1 MGKQLEISL
10 VITSKD
16 TFDIEIYEPES
27 GDCVTINCH
36 DKGEEIHTENEKIAN
51 EIRSWISIIRDEIA
65 EAIKDGDFIKDL
77 LMEQQEQ
84 M

>member
-1 MGKQLEISL
+1 MAKHLDISL
-10 VITSKD
+10 IITSKD
-16 TFDIEIYEPES
+16 TFDITIYEPES
-27 GDCVTINCH
+27 GDCITVHCH
-36 DKGEEIHTENEKIAN
+36 DNGEEIHTENEKIAN
-51 EIRSWISIIRDEIA
+51 EIRSWIGIIRDEIA

>member
-1 MGKQLEISL
+1 MAKKLNVSL

-27 GDCVTINCH
+27 GIVATVNCH
-36 DKGEEIHTENEKIAN
+36 DNGDTIHAENEKIAN
-51 EIRSWISIIRDEIA
+51 EIRSWISVIRDEIA
-65 EAIKDGDFIKDL
+65 EAIKDGDFIHDL